1 METILKYNNRKL
13 YSKNISK
20 YVNIDYVLDL
30 IKTNGNFCIIDH
42 KSKKDVT
49 NLVLSEA
56 ISKIKPEKDI
66 IIKFIKEN
74 I

>member
-1 METILKYNNRKL
+1 METILRYNNRKL

-20 YVNIDYVLDL
+20 YVNTNYLLDL
-30 IKTNGNFCIIDH
+30 IKTNVNFCILDY

-56 ISKIKPEKDI
+56 ISKIKPEKNI

>member
-1 METILKYNNRKL
+1 METILRYNNRKL

-20 YVNIDYVLDL
+20 YVNTNYLLDL
-30 IKTNGNFCIIDH
+30 IKTNVNFCILDY

-49 NLVLSEA
+49 NLVLAEA
-56 ISKIKPEKDI
+56 ISKIKPEKNI